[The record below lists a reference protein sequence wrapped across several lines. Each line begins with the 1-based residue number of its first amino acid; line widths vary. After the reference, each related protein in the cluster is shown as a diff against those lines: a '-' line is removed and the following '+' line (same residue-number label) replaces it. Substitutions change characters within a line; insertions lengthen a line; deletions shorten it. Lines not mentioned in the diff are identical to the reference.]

1 MLDTLEVHIKKISQR
16 FSSNIYTP
24 SEYRKTYTNI
34 QNKKTKVQK
43 FETAESLFPTVSFQ
57 VVTSPSPLTVN
68 RGRGQRIG
76 RLPSWQENCFLQ
88 LPIFC

>member
-34 QNKKTKVQK
+34 QNKKQK
-43 FETAESLFPTVSFQ
+43 CRNSKQRNHFFQ
-57 VVTSPSPLTVN
+57 LYPFKWLLPLP
-68 RGRGQRIG
+68 RSR
-76 RLPSWQENCFLQ
+76 
-88 LPIFC
+88 